1 MRKILFRRNK
11 VKHFKSERK
20 AKRYF
25 KKHGGDMK
33 VVSNSSI
40 DRLFGGAPK
49 HEFYVIKK
57 K

>member
-1 MRKILFRRNK
+1 MCKILFRRNK